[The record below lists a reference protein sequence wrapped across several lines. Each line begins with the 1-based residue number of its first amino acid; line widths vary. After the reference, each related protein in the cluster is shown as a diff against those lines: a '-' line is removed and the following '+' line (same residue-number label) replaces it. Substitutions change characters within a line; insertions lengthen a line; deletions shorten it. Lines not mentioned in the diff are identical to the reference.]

1 MTSGRPEKALSLKSF
16 TFKDQSK
23 TNPPGIMVNKVILI
37 GNLGR
42 DPEVKY
48 LEGNVAVA
56 KFSVATNES
65 YKDKKGEWQTLTE
78 WHDVVA
84 WRALAEYAEKQLKK
98 GSQVY
103 VEGKLT
109 HRKYQDKEGVDRYVT
124 EVVANSFRIL
134 DRRDSRPGG
143 EEVYPSEESR
153 KDSSSG
159 PSIGGEPHADDDLPF

>member
-1 MTSGRPEKALSLKSF
+1 
-16 TFKDQSK
+16 
-23 TNPPGIMVNKVILI
+23 MVNKVILI

-42 DPEVKY
+42 DPEVRY

-65 YKDKKGEWQTLTE
+65 YKDKKGDWQTATE

-84 WRALAEYAEKQLKK
+84 WRALAERAEKQLKK
-98 GSQVY
+98 GSQVF

-109 HRKYQDKEGVDRYVT
+109 HRKYQDKDGIERYVT
-124 EVVANSFRIL
+124 EVVANSFRVL

-143 EEVYPSEESR
+143 HEEEPPP
-153 KDSSSG
+153 DDTMGDNSSSMTT
-159 PSIGGEPHADDDLPF
+159 SGEQHADDDLPF